1 MARRNRSRAA
11 DRGAASTE
19 LVLAVP
25 LLLVLLLLIVQFA
38 LAEHAQHIA
47 QAAASRALAAA
58 RAQGSTAQAGDARAA
73 ATLRLLG
80 SRVLLNPAIQVS
92 RGAEYV
98 VVDVH
103 GEVVGLVPGLRL
115 RVAGHA
121 AGPVE
126 RWSQGGAG

>member
-1 MARRNRSRAA
+1 MASRNRSRAD

-47 QAAASRALAAA
+47 QAAASRALATA
-58 RAQGSTAQAGDARAA
+58 RAQDSTSQAGDARAA

-80 SRVLLNPAIQVS
+80 SRVLLNPAVQVS
-92 RGAEYV
+92 RGGEHV

-103 GEVVGLVPGLRL
+103 GEVVALVPGLHL

-126 RWSQGGAG
+126 RWSQGVPG